1 MKKII
6 IVLSL
11 ICSFISYAEDKPHIV
26 IFNNEELKDFAQKI
40 IRHNI
45 ENDYLNFFH
54 KDFKNWF
61 KEEINGFPKDTLKK
75 RTIREGLNRIDQ
87 DENMVLELK
96 TIEDSIHNNWRDK
109 FLVFFSYQWGTTV
122 SRART
127 ELGMDSRYFD
137 LYGRYFIAMSN
148 QGAFYYLQGFK
159 ENDFE
164 KLVMEEIAPVTTKD
178 IAVKISNLYLATV
191 AYNLIFEQAVITY
204 QNSGDSA
211 INRNSPKIIDT
222 ENYKIYKTEYEKLIP
237 PKHSEKDGEY
247 QIELCVLEPL
257 GKKITLHK
265 FLIGKNGE
273 FKHESIIIQEA
284 KEK

>member
-1 MKKII
+1 MKKLILI
-6 IVLSL
+6 LSL
-11 ICSFISYAEDKPHIV
+11 ICCCVSYSEEKPLNP
-26 IFNNEELKDFAQKI
+26 IFNNAELKIYAEKI
-40 IRHNI
+40 IRNTI
-45 ENDYLNFFH
+45 ENEYLNFFH

-61 KEEINGFPKDTLKK
+61 KEEIKGYPQDSLKK
-75 RTIREGLNRIDQ
+75 RAIREGLNRIEQ

-96 TIEDSIHNNWRDK
+96 TIEDSIHNNWRNK

-164 KLVMEEIAPVTTKD
+164 KLVREEIAPIISKD
-178 IAVKISNLYLATV
+178 NAVKVANLYLATV

-204 QNSGDSA
+204 QNSEDSA
-211 INRNSPKIIDT
+211 INKKSPKIIDDY
-222 ENYKIYKTEYEKLIP
+222 NYKLYKSEYEKLIP
-237 PKHSEKDGEY
+237 PKYSEKDGDY

-257 GKKITLHK
+257 NQKITMHK
-265 FLIGKNGE
+265 FFYRQKRR
-273 FKHESIIIQEA
+273 IQS
-284 KEK
+284 